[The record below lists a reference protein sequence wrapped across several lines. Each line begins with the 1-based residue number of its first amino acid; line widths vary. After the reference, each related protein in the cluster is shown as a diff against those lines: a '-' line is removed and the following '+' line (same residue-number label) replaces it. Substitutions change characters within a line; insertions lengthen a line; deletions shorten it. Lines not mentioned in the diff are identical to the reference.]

1 VFASRI
7 NDDYRRKSLPSRRNG
22 TGLDKA
28 CRRTKHTGSAA
39 KRISPRRITGARHP
53 AERLV
58 HPHPAKFH
66 RDATLVGRAIN
77 RDSRLK
83 RNPLPSTA
91 FRDSLPIHQDKNAF
105 SRHGLYYNNRFFGSC
120 VACSSLSFL
129 LFNRPSIGYAES
141 TQRLHRCNLALHD

>member
-1 VFASRI
+1 
-7 NDDYRRKSLPSRRNG
+7 LPTNK
-22 TGLDKA
+22 TYGLSSQKDQSK
-28 CRRTKHTGSAA
+28 KDH
-39 KRISPRRITGARHP
+39 GAWHP

-105 SRHGLYYNNRFFGSC
+105 SRHGLYYNNRFFGLAWHVPLFPFFCSTARGGHDEIAYKRLGHN
-120 VACSSLSFL
+120 ACSYQPSPL
-129 LFNRPSIGYAES
+129 LMAGKP
-141 TQRLHRCNLALHD
+141 